1 MVFSFLISFLC
12 FLLWTSMYQA
22 SSTAKHY
29 SKFYRK
35 MMIRHTS
42 LTLTDFSESWCS
54 AIIGEDE
61 QALKKGAFKA
71 KSCSAI
77 EGEIY
82 MSENRAFSLTR
93 KRWVDFQ
100 EQTTFRAQGTTLAG
114 SWKCEN
120 EHIQGA
126 VLLTGILTKAFSTQ
140 TSFLLGH
147 HPLFTPSHVL
157 LQLLWCVWKQVTKTA
172 KA

>member
-1 MVFSFLISFLC
+1 MVFSFLISFFC
-12 FLLWTSMYQA
+12 FLLWTSMYWA
-22 SSTAKHY
+22 SSTDKHY

-35 MMIRHTS
+35 KMITHTS
-42 LTLTDFSESWCS
+42 LTLTDFSESWCN

-71 KSCSAI
+71 KSCSTV

-93 KRWVDFQ
+93 KRWVDLQ
-100 EQTTFRAQGTTLAG
+100 EQTTFCAEGTTLAG

-126 VLLTGILTKAFSTQ
+126 VLLSDTLTKAFSTQ

-147 HPLFTPSHVL
+147 HPLFMPSDVI
-157 LQLLWCVWKQVTKTA
+157 LQLIWCVWEQGTKMA